1 MEAQIKKPH
10 AVVAGGVNMDICG
23 KPAHALRMRDSNP
36 GFVSLKPG
44 GVGRNIA
51 HNLCLLGVDVSLIA
65 ALGGDVYGSSLMDGC
80 RSLGMD
86 MSMARVEPQRRSSTY
101 LYVTDEAGDM
111 CVGISDMDITEC
123 VSPEHLAGCMDR
135 INAADAL
142 VMDMNLSPESIRY
155 LAAACSVPIYSDP
168 VSTAKAMKLLPVLDR
183 IYALKPNVLEA
194 RYLTGEEI
202 PERAAERLLEMG
214 VKRVFISLGTEGML
228 YASADGIGRVPCIP
242 ANMVDATGAGDAA
255 MAAIVWGGTHGLS
268 AEDCAKAA
276 VKAGAITVESEYT
289 NSPELCEKALQGA

>member
-1 MEAQIKKPH
+1 M
-10 AVVAGGVNMDICG
+10 
-23 KPAHALRMRDSNP
+23 
-36 GFVSLKPG
+36 
-44 GVGRNIA
+44 
-51 HNLCLLGVDVSLIA
+51 DVSLIA

-123 VSPEHLAGCMDR
+123 ASPEHLAGCVDR

-155 LAAACSVPIYSDP
+155 LAAACTVPIYSDP

-183 IYALKPNVLEA
+183 IYALKPNALEA
-194 RYLTGEEI
+194 RYLTGEEL

-268 AEDCAKAA
+268 AEDCARAA

>member
-10 AVVAGGVNMDICG
+10 AVVVGGVNMDICG
-23 KPAHALRMRDSNP
+23 KPALALRMRDSNP

-51 HNLCLLGVDVSLIA
+51 HNLCLLGMDVSLIA

-101 LYVTDEAGDM
+101 LYVTDAAGDM

-135 INAADAL
+135 INTADAL

-155 LAAACSVPIYSDP
+155 LAAACTVPIYSDP

-183 IYALKPNVLEA
+183 IYALKPNALEA
-194 RYLTGEEI
+194 RYLTGEEL

-268 AEDCAKAA
+268 AEDCARAA

-289 NSPELCEKALQGA
+289 NSSELCEKALQGA

>member
-10 AVVAGGVNMDICG
+10 AVVVGGVNMDICG
-23 KPAHALRMRDSNP
+23 KPALALRMRDSNP

-51 HNLCLLGVDVSLIA
+51 HNLCLLGMDVSLIA

-101 LYVTDEAGDM
+101 LYVTDAAGDM

-135 INAADAL
+135 INTADAL

-155 LAAACSVPIYSDP
+155 LAAACTVPIYSDP

-183 IYALKPNVLEA
+183 IYALKPNALEA
-194 RYLTGEEI
+194 RYLTGEEL

-268 AEDCAKAA
+268 AEDCARAA